1 MKVTMSDA
9 AGETLDL
16 GEAKATVIEPPVPA
30 RLTATGEPAALVE
43 QLLAALRRGEISQRV
58 GREVLVRLLPPSRR
72 TVRLPLPAIVD
83 AASFAAACRRIMR
96 ASATGKIAP
105 ADASILLRNAKA
117 TFDATRADQRSRLLG
132 RR

>member
-1 MKVTMSDA
+1 
-9 AGETLDL
+9 
-16 GEAKATVIEPPVPA
+16 VIEPSTPA
-30 RLTATGEPAALVE
+30 RLVATSEPAAAVVE
-43 QLLAALRRGEISQRV
+43 ALLGALRKGEITSKLA
-58 GREVLVRLLPPSRR
+58 REVLVRVLPPSRR

-96 ASATGKIAP
+96 ASAIGKIAP